1 MTQEITIPLDLKRV
15 VLMGADE
22 TKLGDKKGAIRQ
34 YRKGNLHIREYE
46 DRLTVHADKV
56 DPREDPMGH
65 LIHDAQEVL
74 VGLAGAAISG
84 AAIGSYIYKIKKN
97 SPYRKQQAVIGGL
110 AASLAAGY
118 ASYRLTKKLKEE
130 FTMVLGRTIYVFIKL
145 LPSIMA
151 LRKDRVLWIS
161 DDKKDIDEKRFQK
174 HARRILNTCITL
186 GPIYIKW
193 AQWLSS
199 RADILPEPYLKE
211 LSKLQDDVPAESFD
225 KVRPVIEQDIG
236 KIDEKFDSLD
246 TTALSGASLGQVYRG
261 TRNGQ
266 QVIVKVKRPGI
277 EKVVEKDL
285 KVLMKIIPFAMKFVD
300 PNLRFSIIPIMKQFV
315 ESMHEELDYTKES
328 DNLKTIKKNMEP
340 YNNVVIPKVH
350 DDYSTKNILTMEY
363 IPGIKV
369 TDIQSLD
376 EKGIDR
382 QKLVIDVHKVFF
394 TMLLKHSI
402 FHADP
407 HPGNISVKDDGTL
420 ILYDFG
426 MIGRIN
432 DETRVKLVR
441 LYLGLIEKNPPRTVT
456 AMDELGML
464 APDFNREVI
473 EKGIELSIKSMY
485 GKKPDEMEVEQLM
498 NMANKTMSKF
508 PFKLPK
514 HLALYLRMSTIIEG
528 IYHTHK
534 VDFKFIKVLGQILE
548 EESLIKDAYIE
559 EIKRSFSR
567 FAKTIEDTLTIA
579 PEIKKFMDDT
589 KLMQQQSGK
598 KNNSMLAGSIFAA
611 AVFLG
616 SAFMFQ
622 TNETVGVLG
631 LIASGVIIGIS
642 ALFRKK

>member
-1 MTQEITIPLDLKRV
+1 L
-15 VLMGADE
+15 VLA
-22 TKLGDKKGAIRQ
+22 
-34 YRKGNLHIREYE
+34 
-46 DRLTVHADKV
+46 
-56 DPREDPMGH
+56 
-65 LIHDAQEVL
+65 
-74 VGLAGAAISG
+74 
-84 AAIGSYIYKIKKN
+84 
-97 SPYRKQQAVIGGL
+97 
-110 AASLAAGY
+110 
-118 ASYRLTKKLKEE
+118 
-130 FTMVLGRTIYVFIKL
+130 RTIYVFIKL
-145 LPSIMA
+145 LPSILA

-161 DDKKDIDEKRFQK
+161 DNKKNVDEERFRR
-174 HARRILNTCITL
+174 HARRILNTCISL
-186 GPIYIKW
+186 GPVYIKFG
-193 AQWLSS
+193 QWLSS

-211 LSKLQDDVPAESFD
+211 LSKLQDEVPADSFE
-225 KVRPVIEQDIG
+225 KVRPVIERDIG
-236 KIDEKFDSLD
+236 KINEKFDSLD
-246 TTALSGASLGQVYRG
+246 TDALSGASLGQVYRG
-261 TRNGQ
+261 SRNGQ

-328 DNLKTIKKNMEP
+328 DNLKTIKKNMES
-340 YNNVVIPKVH
+340 YDNVVIPNVH
-350 DDYSTKNILTMEY
+350 DDYSTKDILTMEY

-369 TDIQSLD
+369 TDVQALD

-382 QKLVIDVHKVFF
+382 TKLVIDVHKVFF
-394 TMLLKHSI
+394 TMLLRHSI

-407 HPGNISVKDDGTL
+407 HPGNISVRDDGTL

-426 MIGRIN
+426 MIGRLN
-432 DETRVKLVR
+432 DETRLKLIR

-464 APDFNREVI
+464 APDYNRQVI

-498 NMANKTMSKF
+498 QLANKTMSKF

-534 VDFKFIKVLGQILE
+534 VDFKFIKVLRQILE

-567 FAKTIEDTLTIA
+567 FAKTIEDTITIA
-579 PEIKKFMDDT
+579 PEIKKFMDENR
-589 KLMQQQSGK
+589 LMQKQSTK
-598 KNNSMLAGSIFAA
+598 KNNAMLSGSILSA

-616 SAFMFQ
+616 SAFLFQ
-622 TNETVGVLG
+622 SNEAIGITGM
-631 LIASGVIIGIS
+631 IAAGVIIGIS
-642 ALFRKK
+642 AIFRKR

>member
-1 MTQEITIPLDLKRV
+1 
-15 VLMGADE
+15 
-22 TKLGDKKGAIRQ
+22 
-34 YRKGNLHIREYE
+34 
-46 DRLTVHADKV
+46 
-56 DPREDPMGH
+56 
-65 LIHDAQEVL
+65 
-74 VGLAGAAISG
+74 
-84 AAIGSYIYKIKKN
+84 
-97 SPYRKQQAVIGGL
+97 
-110 AASLAAGY
+110 
-118 ASYRLTKKLKEE
+118 
-130 FTMVLGRTIYVFIKL
+130 MVLARTIYVFIKL
-145 LPSIMA
+145 LPSILA

-161 DDKKDIDEKRFQK
+161 DNKKNVDEERFRR
-174 HARRILNTCITL
+174 HARRILNTCISL
-186 GPIYIKW
+186 GPVYIKFG
-193 AQWLSS
+193 QWLSS

-211 LSKLQDDVPAESFD
+211 LSKLQDEVPADSFE
-225 KVRPVIEQDIG
+225 KVRPVIERDIG
-236 KIDEKFDSLD
+236 KIDEKFDSLNTD
-246 TTALSGASLGQVYRG
+246 ALSGASLGQVYRG
-261 TRNGQ
+261 SKNGQ

-277 EKVVEKDL
+277 ERVVEKDL

-328 DNLKTIKKNMEP
+328 DNLKTIKKNMEK
-340 YNNVVIPKVH
+340 YDNVVIPNVH
-350 DDYSTKNILTMEY
+350 DDYSTKDILTMEY

-369 TDIQSLD
+369 TDVQALD

-382 QKLVIDVHKVFF
+382 TKLVIDVHKVFF
-394 TMLLKHSI
+394 TMLLRHSI

-407 HPGNISVKDDGTL
+407 HPGNISVRDDGTL

-426 MIGRIN
+426 MIGRLN
-432 DETRVKLVR
+432 DQTRLKLIR

-498 NMANKTMSKF
+498 QLANKTMSKF

-534 VDFKFIKVLGQILE
+534 VDFKFIKVLRQILE

-567 FAKTIEDTLTIA
+567 FAKTIEDTITIA
-579 PEIKKFMDDT
+579 PEIKKFMDENR
-589 KLMQQQSGK
+589 LMQKQSTK
-598 KNNSMLAGSIFAA
+598 KNNAMLSGSILSA

-616 SAFMFQ
+616 SAFLFQ
-622 TNETVGVLG
+622 SNEAIGITGM
-631 LIASGVIIGIS
+631 IAAGVIIGIS
-642 ALFRKK
+642 AIFRKR

>member
-1 MTQEITIPLDLKRV
+1 M
-15 VLMGADE
+15 
-22 TKLGDKKGAIRQ
+22 
-34 YRKGNLHIREYE
+34 
-46 DRLTVHADKV
+46 
-56 DPREDPMGH
+56 
-65 LIHDAQEVL
+65 VL
-74 VGLAGAAISG
+74 VRMIH
-84 AAIGSYIYKIKKN
+84 
-97 SPYRKQQAVIGGL
+97 
-110 AASLAAGY
+110 
-118 ASYRLTKKLKEE
+118 
-130 FTMVLGRTIYVFIKL
+130 VFIKL
-145 LPSIMA
+145 IPAILA

-161 DDKKDIDEKRFQK
+161 QEGKNIDEKRF
-174 HARRILNTCITL
+174 RRNAQRLLNTCISL
-186 GPIYIKW
+186 GPVYIKFG
-193 AQWLSS
+193 QWLSS

-211 LSKLQDDVPAESFD
+211 LSKLQDEVPAESFD
-225 KVRPVIEQDIG
+225 KVKPVIERDIG

-246 TTALSGASLGQVYRG
+246 TTALSGASLGQVYLA

-328 DNLKTIKKNMEP
+328 DNLKAIKKNMEP
-340 YNNVVIPKVH
+340 YENVVIPEVH
-350 DDYSTKNILTMEY
+350 DDYSTKNIITMEY

-432 DETRVKLVR
+432 DETRIKLVR
-441 LYLGLIEKNPPRTVT
+441 LYLGLIEKNPPRTVN

-464 APDFNREVI
+464 APDYNREVI

-498 NMANKTMSKF
+498 NLANRTMSKF
-508 PFKLPK
+508 PFQLPK

-534 VDFKFIKVLGQILE
+534 VDFKFIKVLRQILE

-567 FAKTIEDTLTIA
+567 FAKTIEDTITIA

-589 KLMQQQSGK
+589 KMMQQQFSK
-598 KNNSMLAGSIFAA
+598 RNYTMLSGSILSA

-616 SAFMFQ
+616 SAFLFQ
-622 TNETVGVLG
+622 SNETVGVLG
-631 LIASGVIIGIS
+631 MIASGVIIGIS

>member
-1 MTQEITIPLDLKRV
+1 
-15 VLMGADE
+15 
-22 TKLGDKKGAIRQ
+22 
-34 YRKGNLHIREYE
+34 
-46 DRLTVHADKV
+46 
-56 DPREDPMGH
+56 
-65 LIHDAQEVL
+65 
-74 VGLAGAAISG
+74 
-84 AAIGSYIYKIKKN
+84 
-97 SPYRKQQAVIGGL
+97 
-110 AASLAAGY
+110 
-118 ASYRLTKKLKEE
+118 
-130 FTMVLGRTIYVFIKL
+130 
-145 LPSIMA
+145 
-151 LRKDRVLWIS
+151 
-161 DDKKDIDEKRFQK
+161 
-174 HARRILNTCITL
+174 
-186 GPIYIKW
+186 
-193 AQWLSS
+193 
-199 RADILPEPYLKE
+199 LPEPYLKE
-211 LSKLQDDVPAESFD
+211 LSKLQDEVPAESFE
-225 KVRPVIEQDIG
+225 KVKPVIERDIG
-236 KIDEKFDSLD
+236 KIDEKFDSLE
-246 TTALSGASLGQVYRG
+246 TEALSGASLGQVYRA
-261 TRNGQ
+261 TKDGQ

-277 EKVVEKDL
+277 EEVVEEDL

-340 YNNVVIPKVH
+340 YDNVVIPQVH
-350 DDYSTKNILTMEY
+350 DDYSTKDVLTMEY

-394 TMLLKHSI
+394 TMLLRHSI

-426 MIGRIN
+426 MIGRLN
-432 DETRVKLVR
+432 DETRLRLIR
-441 LYLGLIEKNPPRTVT
+441 LYLGLVEKSPPRTVT

-464 APDFNREVI
+464 APDYNRQVI
-473 EKGIELSIKSMY
+473 EKGIEMSIKSMY

-498 NMANKTMSKF
+498 NLANRTMSKF

-534 VDFKFIKVLGQILE
+534 VDFKFIKVLRQILE

-567 FAKTIEDTLTIA
+567 FAKTIEDTITIA
-579 PEIKKFMDDT
+579 PEIKKFMDET
-589 KLMQQQSGK
+589 KMMQQQFSK
-598 KNNSMLAGSIFAA
+598 RNYTMLSGSILSA

-616 SAFMFQ
+616 SAYLFQ
-622 TNETVGVLG
+622 SNETIGVLG
-631 LIASGVIIGIS
+631 MIVSGVIIGIS

>member
-1 MTQEITIPLDLKRV
+1 
-15 VLMGADE
+15 
-22 TKLGDKKGAIRQ
+22 
-34 YRKGNLHIREYE
+34 
-46 DRLTVHADKV
+46 
-56 DPREDPMGH
+56 
-65 LIHDAQEVL
+65 
-74 VGLAGAAISG
+74 
-84 AAIGSYIYKIKKN
+84 
-97 SPYRKQQAVIGGL
+97 
-110 AASLAAGY
+110 
-118 ASYRLTKKLKEE
+118 
-130 FTMVLGRTIYVFIKL
+130 
-145 LPSIMA
+145 
-151 LRKDRVLWIS
+151 VLWIS
-161 DDKKDIDEKRFQK
+161 DNKKNVDEERFRR
-174 HARRILNTCITL
+174 HARRILNTCISL
-186 GPIYIKW
+186 GPVYIKFG
-193 AQWLSS
+193 QWLSS

-211 LSKLQDDVPAESFD
+211 LSKLQDEVPADSFE
-225 KVRPVIEQDIG
+225 KVRPVIERDIG
-236 KIDEKFDSLD
+236 KINEKFDSLD
-246 TTALSGASLGQVYRG
+246 TDALSGASLGQVYRG
-261 TRNGQ
+261 SRNGQ

-328 DNLKTIKKNMEP
+328 DNLKTIKKNMES
-340 YNNVVIPKVH
+340 YDNVVIPNVH
-350 DDYSTKNILTMEY
+350 DDYSTKDILTMEY

-369 TDIQSLD
+369 TDVQALD

-382 QKLVIDVHKVFF
+382 TKLVIDVHKVFF
-394 TMLLKHSI
+394 TMLLRHSI

-407 HPGNISVKDDGTL
+407 HPGNISVRDDGTL

-426 MIGRIN
+426 MIGRLN
-432 DETRVKLVR
+432 DETRLKLIR

-464 APDFNREVI
+464 APDYNRQVI

-498 NMANKTMSKF
+498 QLANKTMSKF

-534 VDFKFIKVLGQILE
+534 VDFKFIKVLRQILE

-567 FAKTIEDTLTIA
+567 FAKTIEDTITIA
-579 PEIKKFMDDT
+579 PEIKKFMDENR
-589 KLMQQQSGK
+589 LMQKQSTK
-598 KNNSMLAGSIFAA
+598 KNNAMLSGSILSA

-616 SAFMFQ
+616 SAFLFQ
-622 TNETVGVLG
+622 SNEAIGITGM
-631 LIASGVIIGIS
+631 IAAGVIIGIS
-642 ALFRKK
+642 AIFRKR